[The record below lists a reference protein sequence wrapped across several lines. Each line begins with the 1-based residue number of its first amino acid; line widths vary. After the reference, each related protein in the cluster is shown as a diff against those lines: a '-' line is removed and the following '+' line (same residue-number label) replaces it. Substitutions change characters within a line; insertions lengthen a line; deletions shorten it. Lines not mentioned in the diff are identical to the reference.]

1 MKTTHTGTAWAASTA
16 ACVAA
21 LLLAL
26 SSCAVLQQTVKIT
39 PLDRGL
45 PVSATG
51 SLFVD
56 GATID
61 ASGFQVVK
69 EFTYDKAFSAK
80 LKQKEV
86 ELMLSEDLAK
96 LVREAGGDAIVN
108 LRIATLRIVTN
119 DLTWVW
125 FERYMGTLAI
135 TGGLVYLLSPMY
147 FGGSASTDFVLVGA
161 ALAGGGA
168 ALIGGSFLHESLG
181 SSNYSFR
188 ISGTVVKL

>member
-1 MKTTHTGTAWAASTA
+1 MKNSHTKTASTGCIA
-16 ACVAA
+16 ACAAA

-26 SSCAVLQQTVKIT
+26 SSCAMLQQTVKIA

-56 GATID
+56 GVAID
-61 ASGFQVVK
+61 ASSFQVVK

-86 ELMLSEDLAK
+86 ELMLSEDLAR
-96 LVREAGGDAIVN
+96 LAREAGGDAIVN
-108 LRIATLRIVTN
+108 LKIATLRIETN

-125 FERYMGTLAI
+125 FERYMGAI
-135 TGGLVYLLSPMY
+135 VIGGSLVYLLSPQD
-147 FGGSASTDFVLVGA
+147 FGSTASTDFVLVGA

-168 ALIGGSFLHESLG
+168 ALIGGSYLHESLG
-181 SSNYSFR
+181 HANYSFR